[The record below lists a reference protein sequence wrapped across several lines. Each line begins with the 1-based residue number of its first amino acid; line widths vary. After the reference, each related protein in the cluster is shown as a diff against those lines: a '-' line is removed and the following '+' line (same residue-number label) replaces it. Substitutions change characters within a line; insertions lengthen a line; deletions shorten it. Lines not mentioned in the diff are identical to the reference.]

1 MAYVNFKA
9 GTLEEITTTNKPE
22 NLLSFSTD
30 IPSIFKGNKNITNRV
45 IDASLYNNVLGI
57 RKINAEGVY
66 DSEYIN
72 MNFARPYIAGSGI
85 DIDSTTNIISI
96 DPDFTIFEIVSSLPV
111 ENIQKGKIYLVP
123 SDSSTAQ
130 NAYVEYHY
138 LGSGVWEILG
148 EKKSDILNSLVVSNI
163 TDYTSDSIIYDVSIG
178 DSYDTAFSKLQ
189 SKLKKDYYTKS
200 DINSAGYIQTE
211 SDPTVPSHVKSITQQ
226 NITDWNNKLDSF
238 TETDPT
244 VPTHVKSI
252 TQQNITDWNAKL
264 DSETQLSKGTTTGS
278 GNAVTDI
285 SVSNH
290 QITLTKGSTFLT
302 EHQSLKTINGNTI
315 TGTGNVTIN
324 ELPTVSSTDNGKVLQ
339 VVNGVWTLVSPV
351 TLYSGTGTPSNSQ
364 GNNGDLYMQI

>member
-85 DIDSTTNIISI
+85 DIDSMTNIISI
-96 DPDFTIFEIVSSLPV
+96 DPDFTIFEIVSSLPT

-178 DSYDTAFSKLQ
+178 DSYDTAFGKLQ

-211 SDPTVPSHVKSITQQ
+211 SDPTVPS
-226 NITDWNNKLDSF
+226 
-238 TETDPT
+238 
-244 VPTHVKSI
+244 HVKSI

-315 TGTGNVTIN
+315 TGTGNVTISGM
-324 ELPTVSSTDNGKVLQ
+324 PAVTSADNSKILQ
-339 VVNGVWTLVSPV
+339 VVDGVWTLVTPLH
-351 TLYSGTGTPSNSQ
+351 LYSGTGAPDNAQ